1 MTISSMTGFGR
12 AEGHFENYSWVW
24 EIRSVNGKTIDIRYR
39 IPPGL
44 DDLDQYIK
52 TTLKNALSRGS
63 LNISLQL
70 QKDVS
75 NPEVRVNE
83 EALDKLVT
91 VAKSAAKKHDL
102 AMPSIDRLLSIR
114 DIVEIA
120 DLEEDEELLNARDE
134 QLKATFILALDG
146 LKKSRLHEG
155 EATFKMLSATLD
167 EIEILLQKAIDVAA
181 TQPKSIKEKLEE
193 KVSALFDNNQGID
206 PDRLAQEIILLV
218 TKADVKEETDRLNA
232 HIASARKLI
241 KEQGAVGRNLEFLS
255 QEFNRETNTLCSKS
269 SDITLTNIGLAL
281 KAAID
286 QFREQVL
293 NVE

>member
-1 MTISSMTGFGR
+1 MTGFGR

-24 EIRSVNGKTIDIRYR
+24 EIRSVNGKGIDIRYR

-52 TTLKNALSRGS
+52 STLKNALSRGS

-70 QKDVS
+70 QKDVT
-75 NPEVRVNE
+75 NPDVRVNE

-91 VAKSAAKKHDL
+91 VAKAAAKKHDL
-102 AMPSIDRLLSIR
+102 ALPSIDRLLSIR
-114 DIVEIA
+114 DIVEIT
-120 DLEEDEELLNARDE
+120 DLEEDEDLLAERDE
-134 QLKATFILALDG
+134 QLKKTFILALDG
-146 LKKSRLHEG
+146 LKTSRLHEG

-167 EIEILLQKAIDVAA
+167 EMEVLLGKAIDIAA
-181 TQPKSIKEKLEE
+181 TQPAALKERLDE
-193 KVSALFDNNQGID
+193 KVSALLENNHGID
-206 PDRLAQEIILLV
+206 PDRLAQEIVLLV

-232 HIASARKLI
+232 HIENARKLL
-241 KEQGAVGRNLEFLS
+241 KEQGAVGRKLEFLS

-269 SDITLTNIGLAL
+269 SDIALTNIGLSL